1 MATMPVMDYY
11 QRKKLE
17 IEVEANKVRIRE
29 LIDQLHALEANLADV
44 TDRPGDILRHA
55 DRLRL
60 ELKGRRAAFAIGCAH
75 LRSLSAA

>member
-17 IEVEANKVRIRE
+17 IEVEAHKVRIRE
-29 LIDQLHALEANLADV
+29 LTDQLHSLEASLADAAGMP
-44 TDRPGDILRHA
+44 RDILRQA

-60 ELKGRRAAFAIGCAH
+60 ELKGRRAAFAIGSAH